1 LERSDEPAVGVDPG
15 GASGAGFGSL
25 AAAVDADGGPLGVA
39 GDLDVGNGNALLVEG
54 VEGLEVVEI
63 GGGVDGEARVDHDS
77 ILSLWIPA
85 ECIFVVMEAREA
97 E

>member
-1 LERSDEPAVGVDPG
+1 
-15 GASGAGFGSL
+15 
-25 AAAVDADGGPLGVA
+25 
-39 GDLDVGNGNALLVEG
+39 
-54 VEGLEVVEI
+54 LEVVEI